1 MFNVL
6 VPVDG
11 SEASNRAVE
20 HVLKRIGLCK
30 DAVEIHLLNV
40 QRGVPGGSAVSSHV
54 GHDALRQ
61 HHQEEAMKALA
72 PAMQKLDAAGVR
84 YVHHIAVGEPA
95 DIIVHFAKEK
105 QCDEI
110 LMGTRGLGGAA
121 SLLLGSVAT
130 QVIHLAN
137 VPVLLVK

>member
-11 SEASNRAVE
+11 SESSSRAVD
-20 HVLKRIGLCK
+20 HVLKRVGLCK
-30 DAVEIHLLNV
+30 DTVEIHLLNV
-40 QRGVPGGSAVSSHV
+40 QRPVPGGSFVSSHV
-54 GHDALRQ
+54 GHEALRQ
-61 HHQEEAMKALA
+61 HHQEEGMKALA
-72 PAMQKLDAAGVR
+72 EAMRKLDAAGAP

-95 DIIVHFAKEK
+95 EVIAQFAGEK

-110 LMGTRGLGGAA
+110 VMGTRGGGGPA

-130 QVIHLAN
+130 KVIHLAQ
-137 VPVLLVK
+137 VPILLVK